1 MDINSDCFGFNV
13 KGNKKQKK
21 IKIEKNQMVEK
32 EGGWLFFKCGRTK
45 LRNFDFFFH
54 AFLMR

>member
-32 EGGWLFFKCGRTK
+32 EGG
-45 LRNFDFFFH
+45 
-54 AFLMR
+54 

>member
-13 KGNKKQKK
+13 KGNKTK

-32 EGGWLFFKCGRTK
+32 KGDDYLLNAENKTTK
-45 LRNFDFFFH
+45 F
-54 AFLMR
+54 